1 MGLVAGPALVE
12 GLPPPPHPLD
22 VDSHLVLGADGDEGD
37 LARVAEVEL
46 EPDRRFRQARL
57 AVLAPLQP
65 DPIRLLLQ
73 VGRQNPAQG
82 VGGGAQAPDVELA
95 ERRIEA
101 IGGREELQARRF
113 QLIASPLL
121 NRLLI
126 TGGAGFVGSNLA
138 VSLAARHPD
147 WEILAFDNL
156 YRRGSEL
163 NLPRL
168 EEAGVEFVKG
178 DVREPDDL
186 GALPP
191 LSAMIECSAEPSVM
205 SGVDGDTGYLVHTN
219 LTGAYNCLE
228 LARRDGAFMVFLSTS
243 RVYPVAPQV
252 ELNLEEAETRFE
264 IAAEQKVRGASPR
277 GISED
282 FPLEGART
290 LYGATKLAAEMLI
303 EEYREGLGV
312 PAVIDR
318 CGVIAGPWQMGKVD
332 QGVFTH
338 WMLSHLFRHPLS
350 YIGFGGSGKQVRD
363 LLHVEDL
370 VDLVER
376 QLLDPAAWD
385 GRTVNVGGG
394 RECSLSLRETT
405 AICRQL
411 TGNEVP
417 VSPVE
422 ETRQGDVPIYL
433 SDCTRLNRLDEW
445 RPRRS
450 AEQVLADIHE
460 WIAADPER
468 IAQALNIDAPSG
480 GKE

>member
-1 MGLVAGPALVE
+1 M
-12 GLPPPPHPLD
+12 
-22 VDSHLVLGADGDEGD
+22 SH
-37 LARVAEVEL
+37 RV
-46 EPDRRFRQARL
+46 
-57 AVLAPLQP
+57 
-65 DPIRLLLQ
+65 
-73 VGRQNPAQG
+73 
-82 VGGGAQAPDVELA
+82 
-95 ERRIEA
+95 
-101 IGGREELQARRF
+101 
-113 QLIASPLL
+113 
-121 NRLLI
+121 LI

-138 VSLAARHPD
+138 VSLAARHPE
-147 WEILAFDNL
+147 WEFVAFDNL
-156 YRRGSEL
+156 YRKGAEL

-168 EEAGVEFVKG
+168 EAAGVEFVKG
-178 DVREPDDL
+178 DVREPGDL
-186 GALPP
+186 AALPAFDA
-191 LSAMIECSAEPSVM
+191 LIECSAEPSVM
-205 SGVDGDTGYLVHTN
+205 SGVNGDTGYLVHTN

-228 LARRDGAFMVFLSTS
+228 LARRDGAFVVFLSTS

-252 ELNLEEAETRFE
+252 ELDLEESPTRFE
-264 IAAEQKVRGASPR
+264 IAPEQKVRGVSPE
-277 GISED
+277 GISEE

-290 LYGATKLAAEMLI
+290 LYGATKLAAELLI

-338 WMLSHLFRHPLS
+338 WMLAHFFRNPLK
-350 YIGFGGSGKQVRD
+350 YIGFGGRGKQVRD

-376 QLLDPAAWD
+376 QLLDPGSWD

-394 RECSLSLRETT
+394 RGCSLSLLETT
-405 AICRQL
+405 EICQRL

-417 VSPVE
+417 IEPVA

-433 SDCTRLNRLDEW
+433 SDCRKIFGLDEW

-460 WIAADPER
+460 WISADPEQ
-468 IAQALNIDAPSG
+468 IAEALEIRTPAG
-480 GKE
+480 GRE

>member
-1 MGLVAGPALVE
+1 MN
-12 GLPPPPHPLD
+12 
-22 VDSHLVLGADGDEGD
+22 
-37 LARVAEVEL
+37 RV
-46 EPDRRFRQARL
+46 
-57 AVLAPLQP
+57 
-65 DPIRLLLQ
+65 
-73 VGRQNPAQG
+73 
-82 VGGGAQAPDVELA
+82 
-95 ERRIEA
+95 
-101 IGGREELQARRF
+101 
-113 QLIASPLL
+113 
-121 NRLLI
+121 LI

-138 VSLAARHPD
+138 VSLAGRHPE
-147 WEILAFDNL
+147 WEVVALDNL

-168 EEAGVEFVKG
+168 EEAGVEFLEG

-186 GALPP
+186 LALDGI
-191 LSAMIECSAEPSVM
+191 SALIECSAEPSVM

-228 LARRDGAFMVFLSTS
+228 LARRDGAFVVFLSTS

-252 ELNLEEAETRFE
+252 ELRLEQAPTRFE
-264 IAAEQKVRGASPR
+264 LAAEQAVPGVSPA
-277 GISED
+277 GISER

-290 LYGATKLAAEMLI
+290 LYGATKLAAELLI
-303 EEYREGLGV
+303 EEYRAGLGV

-338 WMLSHLFRHPLS
+338 WMLAHHFGNPLS
-350 YIGFGGSGKQVRD
+350 YIGFGGAGKQVRD

-376 QLLDPAAWD
+376 QLLDRESWD

-394 RECSLSLRETT
+394 RECSLSLLETT
-405 AICRQL
+405 EICRRL

-417 VSPVE
+417 IEPVE
-422 ETRQGDVPIYL
+422 ETRAGDVPIYL
-433 SDCTRLNRLDEW
+433 SDCTKLFGLDEW

-450 AEQVLADIHE
+450 AEQVLTDIHA
-460 WIAADPER
+460 WIVADEDR
-468 IAQALNIDAPSG
+468 IARALNITAAAG
-480 GKE
+480 EGR

>member
-1 MGLVAGPALVE
+1 LAPAILS
-12 GLPPPPHPLD
+12 P
-22 VDSHLVLGADGDEGD
+22 
-37 LARVAEVEL
+37 
-46 EPDRRFRQARL
+46 L
-57 AVLAPLQP
+57 AVL
-65 DPIRLLLQ
+65 
-73 VGRQNPAQG
+73 
-82 VGGGAQAPDVELA
+82 
-95 ERRIEA
+95 
-101 IGGREELQARRF
+101 
-113 QLIASPLL
+113 IASRTL
-121 NRLLI
+121 NRVLI

-138 VSLAARHPD
+138 VSLASQHPE
-147 WEILAFDNL
+147 WEIVALDNL

-168 EEAGVEFVKG
+168 QEAGVEFVKG

-186 GALPP
+186 KALPP
-191 LSAMIECSAEPSVM
+191 FEALIECSAEPSVM

-228 LARRDGAFMVFLSTS
+228 LARRDGAFVVFLSTS

-252 ELNLEEAETRFE
+252 GLRLQEAPTRFE
-264 IAAEQKVRGASPR
+264 IAAEQGIAGVSPA
-277 GISED
+277 GISEA
-282 FPLEGART
+282 FPMDGART
-290 LYGATKLAAEMLI
+290 LYGATKLAAELLI
-303 EEYREGLGV
+303 EEYRAGLGV

-338 WMLSHLFRHPLS
+338 WMLAHHFGNPLT
-350 YIGFGGSGKQVRD
+350 YIGFGGEGKQVRD

-405 AICRQL
+405 EICRRL
-411 TGNEVP
+411 TGNEVAIEP
-417 VSPVE
+417 VL
-422 ETRQGDVPIYL
+422 ETRPGDVPVYL
-433 SDCTRLNRLDEW
+433 SDCAKLFGLDEW

-450 AEQVLADIHE
+450 AEQVLTDIHD
-460 WIAADPER
+460 WIAADEER
-468 IAQALNIDAPSG
+468 IAQALKIDAPAG
-480 GKE
+480 GRE

>member
-1 MGLVAGPALVE
+1 
-12 GLPPPPHPLD
+12 
-22 VDSHLVLGADGDEGD
+22 
-37 LARVAEVEL
+37 
-46 EPDRRFRQARL
+46 
-57 AVLAPLQP
+57 
-65 DPIRLLLQ
+65 
-73 VGRQNPAQG
+73 
-82 VGGGAQAPDVELA
+82 
-95 ERRIEA
+95 
-101 IGGREELQARRF
+101 
-113 QLIASPLL
+113 L

-138 VSLAARHPD
+138 VSLASRHPG
-147 WEILAFDNL
+147 WEVLVLDNL

-168 EEAGVEFVKG
+168 EAAGVRFVQG
-178 DVREPDDL
+178 DVREPADL
-186 GALPP
+186 RALPS
-191 LSAMIECSAEPSVM
+191 LSALIECSAEPSVM
-205 SGVDGDTGYLVHTN
+205 SGIDGDTGYLVHTN

-252 ELNLEEAETRFE
+252 ALSLEEAETRFE
-264 IAAEQKVRGASPR
+264 IAPEQAVPGVGPA
-277 GISED
+277 GISEK

-303 EEYREGLGV
+303 EEYREGFGV
-312 PAVIDR
+312 PAVVDR
-318 CGVIAGPWQMGKVD
+318 CGVIAGPWQMGRVD

-338 WMLSHLFRHPLS
+338 WMLAHHFRNPLS
-350 YIGFGGSGKQVRD
+350 YIGFGGHGKQVRD

-376 QLLDPAAWD
+376 QLLAPEAWD
-385 GRTVNVGGG
+385 GHTVNVGGG

-411 TGNEVP
+411 TCNEVP
-417 VSPVE
+417 IAPTQ

-433 SDCTRLNRLDEW
+433 SDCTRLFGLDEW

-460 WIAADPER
+460 WIVADEER
-468 IAQALNIDAPSG
+468 IAQALDIDARSG
-480 GKE
+480 ERSS